1 MKITLLSDDAIR
13 LEATPGM
20 LTIEAPS
27 ESQAFSP
34 FHMMAAGLAV
44 CTYAVL
50 GSWASHAKVNSDDL
64 SVDVKWSFAEE
75 PHRVGEYRVTLRW
88 PGLPAAR
95 HNVAMRVAELC
106 AVKQTF
112 KHPPTVHMEL
122 QGAAAAQPAGAA
134 AATAGAG
141 AR

>member
-13 LEATPGM
+13 LEATAGM
-20 LTIEAPS
+20 MTIEAAS

-50 GSWASHAKVNSDDL
+50 ASWASHAKVSGDDL
-64 SVDVKWSFAEE
+64 SVDVRWSFAED
-75 PHRVGEYRVTLRW
+75 PHRIGSYEVVLNW
-88 PGLPAAR
+88 PSLPAQR
-95 HNVAMRVAELC
+95 HTVAKRVAELC

-112 KHPPTVHMEL
+112 SHPPTVTTEINAAAPAASGSR
-122 QGAAAAQPAGAA
+122 QGAAV
-134 AATAGAG
+134 
-141 AR
+141 